1 MYIEPMDIN
10 LYETSPVDRQVGAE
24 GWANAPT
31 ACGAEPSSHG
41 ANALTAYAYGE
52 EPDVMKEA
60 DPVETGQKYEKY
72 EKCKLLYD
80 IYESIK
86 AKDSEFYLYLSSL
99 DKSSYIIIL
108 YKLASTPLFDIIKSL
123 FSISRGYT
131 PPHKFIINI
140 LLVFSTEKNII
151 LVYKKL
157 IEDIRIVS
165 KEDYSYFEIL
175 LQSKNELNKI
185 LLSLSQ
191 DSYQKNTI
199 HTMPV
204 SKILTLLKQFY

>member
-1 MYIEPMDIN
+1 MYIEPMDIEPMNIN
-10 LYETSPVDRQVGAE
+10 LYEAGPVDRQVGDE
-24 GWANAPT
+24 G
-31 ACGAEPSSHG
+31 GAEPSSCG
-41 ANALTAYAYGE
+41 ANALTAYGT

-60 DPVETGQKYEKY
+60 DLVETDQKYEKY
-72 EKCKLLYD
+72 EKCKVLYD

-86 AKDSEFYLYLSSL
+86 AKDSELYLYLSEL

-123 FSISRGYT
+123 FSISRGYI
-131 PPHKFIINI
+131 PPNKFIINI